1 MQLNS
6 KGFTI
11 ETEIA
16 IKAARMKLN
25 VTEIP
30 IEYSPR
36 LGKQKLGG
44 IKHGWQIL
52 KMILREKFGGR

>member
-1 MQLNS
+1 
-6 KGFTI
+6 
-11 ETEIA
+11 
-16 IKAARMKLN
+16 MKLR

-52 KMILREKFGGR
+52 KTILKERFRGR